1 MYLRHSQVM
10 TRKTIPIIAST
21 SPDDDGRLFLIES
34 KNTIYVRAVTGW
46 FATWRWALVW
56 LTQAVF
62 YGLPWLDWHGRQA
75 VLFDLETQRFFLF
88 GLVLYPQDLIYLA
101 VLLMLAALLLF
112 FVTAVVGRVWCGFAC
127 PQTVYTQIFLW
138 VERQT
143 EGNHHAR
150 KRLDAMTWGPEK
162 LARKSAKQL
171 LWLGISLWTGLT
183 FVGYF
188 TPIHTVAA
196 ALPLLG
202 LGPWESF
209 WIGFYGL
216 ATYVNAGYLREQLC
230 KHACP
235 YARFQGAMM
244 DRDTL
249 VIGYDTTR
257 GETRG
262 SRPRNADPKA
272 LGLGDCIDCT
282 LCVQVCPTGID
293 IRNGLQS
300 NCIGCAACIDVCDT
314 VMAQMNYPLGL
325 VRFSTQNGL
334 DQGWDKSTLLKRVLR
349 QRVLIY
355 GALLLLATSAF
366 VTSVSQRSPVRMDV
380 VRDRGVIARVV
391 NNGEVENIY
400 RLHLMNASEANQRYQ
415 VSVRGTE
422 GLALVAPLT
431 VALGPVEAQTV
442 PVAVRL
448 DSAQAA
454 VFSGQTLPFEF
465 EVAQLTPRV
474 GDLQARVRE
483 KTTFHVPR

>member
-1 MYLRHSQVM
+1 M

-21 SPDDDGRLFLIES
+21 RVADDNRLFLIEA

-46 FATWRWALVW
+46 FAAWRWALVW

-62 YGLPWLDWHGRQA
+62 YGLPWLTWQDRPA
-75 VLFDLETQRFFLF
+75 VLFDLATQRFFLF

-112 FVTAVVGRVWCGFAC
+112 FVTAVVGRAWCGFAC

-143 EGNHHAR
+143 EGKHHAR
-150 KRLDAMTWGPEK
+150 KRLDAMAWGPEK
-162 LARKSAKQL
+162 LARKAAKQG

-183 FVGYF
+183 FVAYF
-188 TPIHTVAA
+188 TPIHTLMA
-196 ALPLLG
+196 ALPSLG

-249 VIGYDTTR
+249 VIGYDSAR
-257 GETRG
+257 GESRG
-262 SRPRNADPKA
+262 SRPRSADPKA
-272 LGLGDCIDCT
+272 LGLGDCIDCR

-293 IRNGLQS
+293 IRDGLQS

-314 VMAQMNYPLGL
+314 VMEQMNYPKGL
-325 VRFSTQNGL
+325 VRYSTQNGL
-334 DQGWDKSTLLKRVLR
+334 DQGWDKPTLLKRVLR

-355 GALLLLATSAF
+355 GALLVLATLAF
-366 VTSVSQRSPVRMDV
+366 VTSVAQRNLLRMDV
-380 VRDRGVIARVV
+380 VRDRGVMARVV
-391 NNGEVENIY
+391 GNDVVENIY
-400 RLHLMNASEANQRYQ
+400 RLHLMNASEATQRYQ
-415 VSVRGTE
+415 VAVRGTA
-422 GLALVAPLT
+422 GLALIAPLT
-431 VALGPVEAQTV
+431 VTLNPVEAQTV
-442 PVAVRL
+442 PVAVQL
-448 DSAQAA
+448 DSAPAA
-454 VFSGQTLPFEF
+454 ALAGQTLPLEF
-465 EVAQLTPRV
+465 EVTQLTAQT
-474 GDLQARVRE
+474 GGQQAPVRE
-483 KTTFHVPR
+483 KTTFHVPTR

>member
-1 MYLRHSQVM
+1 M

-21 SPDDDGRLFLIES
+21 HVTDDNRLFLIEA

-46 FATWRWALVW
+46 FAAWRWALVW

-62 YGLPWLDWHGRQA
+62 YGLPWLAWHGRPA

-112 FVTAVVGRVWCGFAC
+112 FVTAVAGRVWCGFAC

-143 EGNHHAR
+143 EGSHHAR
-150 KRLDAMTWGPEK
+150 KRLDAGAWGPEK

-188 TPIHTVAA
+188 TPIHTLVA
-196 ALPLLG
+196 ALPTLG

-216 ATYVNAGYLREQLC
+216 TTYVNAGYLREQFC

-257 GETRG
+257 GESRG
-262 SRPRNADPKA
+262 ARPRNADPKA
-272 LGLGDCIDCT
+272 MGLGDCIDCT

-293 IRNGLQS
+293 IRDGLQS

-314 VMAQMNYPLGL
+314 VMAQMNYPKGL
-325 VRFSTQNGL
+325 VRYSTQNAL
-334 DQGWDKSTLLKRVLR
+334 DHGWDKPTLLKRVLR

-355 GALLLLATSAF
+355 GALLLLATLAF
-366 VTSVSQRSPVRMDV
+366 ATSVSQRSPVRMDV
-380 VRDRGVIARVV
+380 VRDRGVMARVV
-391 NNGEVENIY
+391 DNGMVENIY
-400 RLHLMNASEANQRYQ
+400 RLHLMNASEATQRYQ
-415 VSVRGTE
+415 VVVRGTA
-422 GLALVAPLT
+422 GLALVTPLT
-431 VALGPVEAQTV
+431 VVLAPVEAKTV
-442 PVAVRL
+442 PVTL
-448 DSAQAA
+448 HLGNTQAA
-454 VFSGQTLPFEF
+454 ALAGQTLPIEF
-465 EVAQLTPRV
+465 EVTQLTT
-474 GDLQARVRE
+474 QAADQQAQVRE
-483 KTTFHVPR
+483 KSTFHVPR